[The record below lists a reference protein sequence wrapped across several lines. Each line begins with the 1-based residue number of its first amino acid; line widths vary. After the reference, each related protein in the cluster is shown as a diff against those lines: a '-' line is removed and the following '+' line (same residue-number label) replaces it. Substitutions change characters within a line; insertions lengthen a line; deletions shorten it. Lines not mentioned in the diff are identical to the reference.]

1 MAEITVAESAGFCF
15 GVDRAVKLCYQAL
28 EEHHNIATLGPIIHN
43 QDVVDDLTRRGA
55 RIVDSI
61 AELHPDECVVIRS
74 HGVSAKASAGL
85 AAAVAAAVGLAGQ
98 FLDEG
103 VFLLL
108 IGFFRLIRNALIP
121 AIFSQGLPHG
131 SHDLRKL
138 RVTLVLGGR

>member
-1 MAEITVAESAGFCF
+1 MFHLQNSAAAFLRKFSQSRNGAVFLISISVHDVSI
-15 GVDRAVKLCYQAL
+15 GV
-28 EEHHNIATLGPIIHN
+28 LGQP
-43 QDVVDDLTRRGA
+43 
-55 RIVDSI
+55 
-61 AELHPDECVVIRS
+61 
-74 HGVSAKASAGL
+74 SAGL

-98 FLDEG
+98 FFDEG

>member
-1 MAEITVAESAGFCF
+1 MFHLQNSAAAFLRKFSQSRSGAVFLIF
-15 GVDRAVKLCYQAL
+15 ISVHDVSIGVLSQ
-28 EEHHNIATLGPIIHN
+28 PF
-43 QDVVDDLTRRGA
+43 
-55 RIVDSI
+55 
-61 AELHPDECVVIRS
+61 
-74 HGVSAKASAGL
+74 AGL
-85 AAAVAAAVGLAGQ
+85 AAAVAATVGLAGQ

>member
-1 MAEITVAESAGFCF
+1 MKKTMLSTKQSYLMCAVGIVVLFGILMGVCESGMASTYIKGIMMTSCIAIIMTTSLNLTI
-15 GVDRAVKLCYQAL
+15 GV
-28 EEHHNIATLGPIIHN
+28 LGQPF
-43 QDVVDDLTRRGA
+43 
-55 RIVDSI
+55 
-61 AELHPDECVVIRS
+61 
-74 HGVSAKASAGL
+74 AGL